1 MLKRLCKWLVF
12 ALTVLG
18 LTACTVIPNSMEH
31 PNSVAVA
38 ADGSLYVMDAG
49 HNRVVHFSASGS
61 WLGSFGEFG
70 AGPAQIYRGWGLTL
84 DLAGNILLN
93 NIVSDDVGTQHE
105 GIKQFSPD
113 GRLIAELAPQDYD
126 PTSPDAITAYRSY
139 SLNIDS
145 QGRIYTADYD
155 TNTVRVLDSHGQLL
169 AQLFG
174 ETGSDDG
181 QFNGVGDVVFDEQR
195 GWLYVV
201 DFLNQRVQQFTLTFD
216 ASGVPTATFH
226 AIIGE
231 YGRGP
236 GQLAYPQNIAVNPRT
251 GDVYVSDLANRR
263 VQVFDADG
271 QYRRDFAPIGIDDWQ
286 TMGVRIGPD
295 DAIYVADARNN
306 AVWVFEPDGQVRR
319 RIGGQP

>member
-12 ALTVLG
+12 ALTLLG
-18 LTACTVIPNSMEH
+18 LAACAVAPTTLLH

-38 ADGSLYVMDAG
+38 ADGSLFVMDG
-49 HNRVVHFSASGS
+49 GNNRVVHFSASGS
-61 WLGSFGEFG
+61 WLGSFSEFG
-70 AGPAQIYRGWGLTL
+70 TGPAQIYRGWGLTVEPT
-84 DLAGNILLN
+84 GNVLFN
-93 NIVSDDVGTQHE
+93 NIVSNDVGTLHE
-105 GIKQFSPD
+105 GIKEFAPD
-113 GRLIAELAPQDYD
+113 GRLITELMPQDYD
-126 PTSPDAITAYRSY
+126 PTNPDEVVAHLAY
-139 SLNIDS
+139 SLNTDS
-145 QGRIYTADYD
+145 RGRIYIADYN
-155 TNTVRVLDSHGQLL
+155 TNTVRVLDAQGQLI

-174 ETGSDDG
+174 EVGSDDG

-226 AIIGE
+226 LSIGE

-251 GDVYVSDLANRR
+251 GDIYVSDLANRR
-263 VQVFDADG
+263 IEVFDADG
-271 QYRRDFAPIGIDDWQ
+271 QYRRDFAPTGVEDWQ
-286 TMGVRIGPD
+286 TMGLRIGPD
-295 DAIYVADARNN
+295 EAVYVADARNN
-306 AVWVFEPDGQVRR
+306 AIWVFEPDGQVRR